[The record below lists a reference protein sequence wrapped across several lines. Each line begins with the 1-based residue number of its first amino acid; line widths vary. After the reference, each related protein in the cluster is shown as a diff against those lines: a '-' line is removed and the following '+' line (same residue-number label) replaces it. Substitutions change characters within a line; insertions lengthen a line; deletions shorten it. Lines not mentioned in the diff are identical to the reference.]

1 MTSRFRHTLVQA
13 QIKHANHRQQVIEN
27 TGLNSRERNE
37 IHLAK
42 KGEYLHRNPVMCRSR
57 RPDHDEVAL
66 LMDILP
72 GAKVSLNVLTEDLEI
87 SRYYRRKLGI

>member
-1 MTSRFRHTLVQA
+1 
-13 QIKHANHRQQVIEN
+13 
-27 TGLNSRERNE
+27 
-37 IHLAK
+37 
-42 KGEYLHRNPVMCRSR
+42 MCRSR